1 MINSLENLL
10 KIQDEEGDSLSSILA
25 EIELLLKEQRDLFR
39 KNR

>member
-1 MINSLENLL
+1 MISSLEELL
-10 KIQDEEGDSLSSILA
+10 EVKDEEGDSISSILV